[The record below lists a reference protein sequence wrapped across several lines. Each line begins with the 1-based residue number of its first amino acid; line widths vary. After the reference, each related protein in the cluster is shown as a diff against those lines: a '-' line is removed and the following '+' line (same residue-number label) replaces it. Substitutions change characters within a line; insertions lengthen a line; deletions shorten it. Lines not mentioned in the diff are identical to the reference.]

1 MVPLNELE
9 RAQARPVSTIKKKEK
24 ACHMKWSWKIGE
36 FRGIGVYVHA
46 TFLILI
52 GFIVLSHWS
61 AGSGLGKTLEG
72 VGFILAL
79 FSCVV
84 LHEFGHAL
92 MAARYDIKTRDIT
105 LLPIGGLAR
114 LERMP
119 DKPLQELWVA
129 LAGPAVNVVIAA
141 ALFALLKFTSAWAP
155 LEQLSVAGGPFFQ
168 RLMVVN
174 VMLVVFNMLPA
185 FPMDGGRVLRAL
197 LATRLEYTRATQIA
211 ANIGQAMALVLGFL
225 GFFFNPFLM
234 FIAFFVWI
242 GAGQEASMVQMK
254 SSLAGIPVMRAMITD
269 FQTLT
274 SHDPLARA
282 TERILAGSQQ
292 DFPVVDDGQ
301 VVGILTRRD
310 LLVGLTQ
317 HGQERLVGD
326 TMQREFET
334 VDASEMLETA
344 FRRLQTCQCHTA
356 LVLQRGEL
364 VGMVTMENVGE
375 FVAIQAAEKD
385 FAAAGTGDRG
395 LKHVV

>member
-1 MVPLNELE
+1 
-9 RAQARPVSTIKKKEK
+9 
-24 ACHMKWSWKIGE
+24 MKWSWKIGE
-36 FRGIGVYVHA
+36 FRGIGVYMHA

-61 AGSGLGKTLEG
+61 AGSSVGKTLEG

-79 FSCVV
+79 FACVV

-92 MAARYDIKTRDIT
+92 MAARYGIKTRDIT

-141 ALFALLKFTSAWAP
+141 GLFVLLQFTSAWAP
-155 LEQLSVAGGPFFQ
+155 LEQLSVASGPFLQ

-174 VMLVVFNMLPA
+174 VILVVFNMLPA

-211 ANIGQAMALVLGFL
+211 ASIGQSMALVFGFL
-225 GFFFNPFLM
+225 GFFYNPFLM
-234 FIAFFVWI
+234 FIALFVWI
-242 GAGQEASMVQMK
+242 GAAQEASMAQMK

-274 SHDPLARA
+274 PRDPLARA

-292 DFPVVDDGQ
+292 DFPVLDNGQ
-301 VVGILTRRD
+301 VVGILTRHD
-310 LLVGLTQ
+310 LIV
-317 HGQERLVGD
+317 
-326 TMQREFET
+326 
-334 VDASEMLETA
+334 
-344 FRRLQTCQCHTA
+344 
-356 LVLQRGEL
+356 
-364 VGMVTMENVGE
+364 
-375 FVAIQAAEKD
+375 
-385 FAAAGTGDRG
+385 
-395 LKHVV
+395 